1 MLCAGAVRSP
11 CEKLSEG
18 YDGEWKIPYRCAH
31 VPVLR
36 APLNMLFYAK
46 RAAPILIAMLE
57 AELRQNSVRAV
68 LFYGSSYYAFDS
80 LFELCRRAGV
90 PSLTYEV
97 EYPISTAWPRL
108 LTGGYFDHSGYIRAT
123 LRRASG
129 LIGISSFWAPV
140 AESLG
145 LPFQLIPSYLPDEI
159 PTLARQ
165 LHSRGHKAS
174 GVFHVVTLGRWGPR
188 ECPRALLRGVRD
200 AHCRGI
206 PIRYTAIGMIGGGLS
221 DYRIWK
227 MCERDPVLREVVT
240 MTGWLEA
247 TEKTALMQS
256 ADVFVILR
264 RETRESAASFPTRL
278 PEYLATGR
286 PVIASAAG
294 DIPEYLEHGVTAWL
308 VPPDDRG
315 ELLCSAFVT
324 LHAHPEL
331 GDAIGRAGFD
341 EAVKRFSIEEN
352 GRKMDAFIR
361 SLALGASAGKA
372 APAH

>member
-1 MLCAGAVRSP
+1 
-11 CEKLSEG
+11 
-18 YDGEWKIPYRCAH
+18 
-31 VPVLR
+31 
-36 APLNMLFYAK
+36 
-46 RAAPILIAMLE
+46 
-57 AELRQNSVRAV
+57 
-68 LFYGSSYYAFDS
+68 
-80 LFELCRRAGV
+80 
-90 PSLTYEV
+90 
-97 EYPISTAWPRL
+97 
-108 LTGGYFDHSGYIRAT
+108 
-123 LRRASG
+123 
-129 LIGISSFWAPV
+129 
-140 AESLG
+140 
-145 LPFQLIPSYLPDEI
+145 
-159 PTLARQ
+159 
-165 LHSRGHKAS
+165 
-174 GVFHVVTLGRWGPR
+174 
-188 ECPRALLRGVRD
+188 
-200 AHCRGI
+200 
-206 PIRYTAIGMIGGGLS
+206 MIGGGLS